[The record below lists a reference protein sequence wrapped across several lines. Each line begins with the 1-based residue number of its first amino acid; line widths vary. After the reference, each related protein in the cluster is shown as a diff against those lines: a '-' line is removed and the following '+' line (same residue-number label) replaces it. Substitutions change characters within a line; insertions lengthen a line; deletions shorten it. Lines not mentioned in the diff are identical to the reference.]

1 MDFNEEDEEI
11 TAIQLAL
18 LIVTILCLV
27 ILIVV
32 CSVVSARKIIKWS
45 KTKTTNREV
54 KIYGYVHEL
63 QCDCVSRKM
72 NPYVLI

>member
-1 MDFNEEDEEI
+1 MDFNSKKDEEI
-11 TAIQLAL
+11 TATQLAL

-32 CSVVSARKIIKWS
+32 CLVVSARKIIKWS

-54 KIYGYVHEL
+54 KI
-63 QCDCVSRKM
+63 
-72 NPYVLI
+72 